1 METPLQIYQLES
13 NTVCSPY
20 RLIYPGD
27 ALNRLDNIKVKL
39 FRDFGQKECDELV
52 QNADIFMIQ
61 RMAMV
66 DHLRDL
72 IAVLNQKG
80 IMVVYDIDDDLLHL
94 DTASRQAASN
104 PTDYALK
111 VEACIRACQA
121 VQCATQGL
129 AAALSDVHP
138 EVAVLENQLER
149 VPPLRETT
157 PQAAV
162 TVVAYAA
169 GSDHGH
175 DWETIKDVYNLTLAE
190 LASRGAPVETWI
202 VGDAGIF
209 NSVRSPRKRFF
220 PILPREAYLQLLGQA
235 DVSIIPLKD
244 SVFNRSKSDVK
255 YLECA
260 SVGTPVL
267 ASDLVYGRT
276 IVDGV
281 TGALFRSAAEFSAQM
296 IRLVT
301 DRRFARSLAREAH
314 RYVSEHRLMHQHVA
328 KWATTYLGWHAR
340 RAHLLSSSSMSKKK
354 LPTPP

>member
-1 METPLQIYQLES
+1 MTIYQLES

-27 ALNRLDNIKVKL
+27 ELNRLTGIEVKL
-39 FRDFGQKECDELV
+39 FRDFGQKECDELLRR
-52 QNADIFMIQ
+52 ADLFIIQ
-61 RMAMV
+61 RMVIM

-72 IAVLNQKG
+72 IAALNRKG
-80 IMVVYDIDDDLLHL
+80 TIVVYDIDDDLLHL
-94 DTASRQAASN
+94 DPASRQAAFNPSN
-104 PTDYALK
+104 YALQ
-111 VEACIRACQA
+111 VETCIHACQA

-129 AAALSDVHP
+129 AASLSGVHP
-138 EVAVLENQLER
+138 EVAILENQLER
-149 VPPLRETT
+149 VPPLREA
-157 PQAAV
+157 PSQADV

-175 DWETIKDVYNLTLAE
+175 DWETIKNVYNITLAE

-202 VGDAGIF
+202 VGDADIF
-209 NSVRSPRKRFF
+209 NSVRSSRKRFF
-220 PILPREAYLQLLGQA
+220 PILSREAYLRLLAQA

-267 ASDLVYGRT
+267 ASNLVYGRT
-276 IVDGV
+276 IVDGT
-281 TGALFRSAAEFSAQM
+281 TGALFRSAEEFSAQM

-301 DRRFARSLAREAH
+301 DRPYARRLAGEAH
-314 RYVSEHRLMHQHVA
+314 RYVSEHRLMRQHVA
-328 KWATTYLGWHAR
+328 KWATVYTDWHAR
-340 RAHLLSSSSMSKKK
+340 REELLSRNLTSKRPLQT
-354 LPTPP
+354 LP